1 MLQVPFTYISSAV
14 AVSSL
19 FLFVARSVKSVF
31 FHALSKYPGPPLAA
45 ATTLYRAY
53 YDIVKDGGWLEHLFS
68 LHETYGISY
77 NPKAY
82 HDIYGIGTRFI
93 KEKEMYSCFAT
104 DKSVFAMHDH
114 KLAMQL
120 RTAIGPFF
128 SRKAILDLENV
139 IQSKVYFAF
148 RSLSLEVITTYC
160 FARSSHAMDAPNFQ
174 HPILSAIDNT
184 LPMIWIFKH
193 FPLVQKVLLSVP
205 ECFASVLKP
214 STTGI
219 IEQKRMIK
227 EQIDQILEDPSTLS
241 RGGHETIYH
250 YFLNPKNKEEFSMRL
265 ETDPKDNSLPNPT
278 GELEG
283 RHNFTTLSK
292 NYLLDEGLYMRF
304 AGSDTV
310 GTVCTA
316 ALYHILNNPLV
327 HQTLLKELMEIW
339 PDKGILIGYEKLEK
353 LPYFTAVIK
362 EALRMGHGVVSPL
375 PRIVGPSDA
384 EVLGITIPAGTVVSM
399 GAPILHYNPEIFPNP
414 KSFIPERWIGEENQS
429 LDKYLVSFSKG
440 PRSCLGINL
449 AWCELYLTIANVVRK
464 LDLKPDNSSCVPCSL
479 WMAQSLIL
487 IYLFQ

>member
-1 MLQVPFTYISSAV
+1 MLQVPFTYISSVV

-19 FLFVARSVKSVF
+19 FLFVVRSVKSVF

-68 LHETYGISY
+68 LHETYGILY

-283 RHNFTTLSK
+283 RRDSTTLSK

-327 HQTLLKELMEIW
+327 HQTLLKEMMEIW

-414 KSFIPERWIGEENQS
+414 MSFIPERWIGEENQS

-464 LDLKPDNSSCVPCSL
+464 LDLKPDNSTYVPCSL
-479 WMAQSLIL
+479 C
-487 IYLFQ
+487 YR